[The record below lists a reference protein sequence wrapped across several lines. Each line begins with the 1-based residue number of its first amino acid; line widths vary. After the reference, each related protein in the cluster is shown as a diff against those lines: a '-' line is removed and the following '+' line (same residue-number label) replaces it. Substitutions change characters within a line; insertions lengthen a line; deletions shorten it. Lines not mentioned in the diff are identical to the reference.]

1 MKMLNNINEGGTMKI
16 KKSFK
21 LLMYVFLALFVF
33 FQLAFFVCYPIVPS
47 FSLALSIFMADV
59 LCVLFAML
67 FWFISPIGIL
77 FLLGIKLFFS
87 EKASMIRRNFA
98 LLLQFLSFLSWSS
111 LMFIL
116 LVVYID
122 SVSYKVLD
130 LGGDILN
137 LAIKSGFGFMIFML
151 ILAVA
156 ERKII
161 SKQKQNLEKRNNES
175 NDKEKNNS
183 NSKKRKKK
191 EESVKIA
198 GIEVGGIKSKVKRK
212 IKEEIKE
219 IIDDKID
226 RL

>member
-1 MKMLNNINEGGTMKI
+1 MPIYILAILSLLLLLLLISKCSDVCPINYCSSG
-16 KKSFK
+16 
-21 LLMYVFLALFVF
+21 Y
-33 FQLAFFVCYPIVPS
+33 S
-47 FSLALSIFMADV
+47 FSSSLSMFTADISRV
-59 LCVLFAML
+59 FFAML
-67 FWFISPIGIL
+67 FWFISPIGVL

-122 SVSYKVLD
+122 SVSYKVFD

-156 ERKII
+156 EKKII
-161 SKQKQNLEKRNNES
+161 FKQKHSLEKRNNES
-175 NDKEKNNS
+175 DGKEKNNS

-198 GIEVGGIKSKVKRK
+198 GIEVGGIKQKVRRK
-212 IKEEIKE
+212 LKENLKE
-219 IIDDKID
+219 IVDKEIDK

>member
-1 MKMLNNINEGGTMKI
+1 MKILNNINKGGTMKR

-21 LLMYVFLALFVF
+21 LLMYMFLTLF
-33 FQLAFFVCYPIVPS
+33 AFFPLASFACYSTEPS
-47 FSLALSIFMADV
+47 FGLALSIFMADV

-67 FWFISPIGIL
+67 FWFISPIGVL

-87 EKASMIRRNFA
+87 ENASTIRRNFA

-111 LMFIL
+111 LMFIF

-130 LGGDILN
+130 FGGDILN

-156 ERKII
+156 EKKII
-161 SKQKQNLEKRNNES
+161 SKQKHNLE
-175 NDKEKNNS
+175 EKNNNKNLNENS
-183 NSKKRKKK
+183 NSKKREKK
-191 EESVKIA
+191 EESVKMA
-198 GIEVGGIKSKVKRK
+198 GIEVGGIKQKIRRK
-212 IKEEIKE
+212 LKEDLKE
-219 IIDDKID
+219 IVDDEID
-226 RL
+226 RRL